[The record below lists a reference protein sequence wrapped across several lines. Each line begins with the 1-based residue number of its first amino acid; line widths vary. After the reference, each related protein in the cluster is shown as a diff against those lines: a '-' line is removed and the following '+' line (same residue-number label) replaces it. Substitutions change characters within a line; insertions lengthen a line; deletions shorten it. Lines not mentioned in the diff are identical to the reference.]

1 MKKFLLS
8 LAAVAL
14 TSGFAMADDL
24 LYNLEFGSA
33 STTGECPKTS
43 AYTATYSYEM
53 FSGEVFIIKNFNNNN
68 NGWSDMIKCGRKG
81 NASTGSIT
89 TDFSVADPVTSVV
102 LEISKFN
109 ESGMVNEFTLQ
120 TSADNQTWTTVATA
134 QESDYTDG
142 TITLT
147 DPNPAPN
154 LYYRVNIDCA
164 SAKNNGVVWLTG
176 MKYYGKASVSTKE
189 PAGLAFPASSFS
201 VGMGQDFTKGTLENP
216 NKLNVTWASSDEAVA
231 TVDQEGFVVVKGI
244 GTTIISVDSEETET
258 YAAGHAQYSL
268 TVVPAATTLP
278 QMLQAAPEKGDK
290 VLVIGELYVIF
301 ASGQYVYVKDM
312 FDNAGLLYGT
322 NNYAAG
328 DVIPGEWEATNAIYN
343 DVIEWS
349 GSFPGAAAN
358 NPNYV
363 TYETVQSV
371 TAADL
376 NKVVLIKGVQFPD
389 GTPAAKAGVTVT
401 LPDGTEILVHNQF
414 SLEEMPA
421 GTYNLVAAV
430 TIYKGAVQLYA
441 IEYQTASAVEPT
453 FPESLNITT
462 NAEGIIIEQGW
473 KSDGY
478 NVKIT
483 GESPEA
489 VLVNFETPEG
499 YDGIFIMGD
508 VEVDDSVSPF
518 RAAEEAE
525 WMPLSYFQSYG
536 SMGNTVELPLSKYS
550 DYFDIYLV
558 WNDMVDYANSITVT
572 YKITEA
578 NTDGVEAIEAAEAEA
593 EYYTLQGV
601 KVANPTEGIYVKV
614 ANGKATK
621 VVL

>member
-14 TSGFAMADDL
+14 A
-24 LYNLEFGSA
+24 
-33 STTGECPKTS
+33 TS
-43 AYTATYSYEM
+43 AYAESALVT
-53 FSGEVFIIKNFNNNN
+53 FSNLGYA
-68 NGWSDMIKCGRKG
+68 
-81 NASTGSIT
+81 NAEDIT
-89 TDFSVADPVTSVV
+89 TVDTKDSNISIVCDKGTSNNHP
-102 LEISKFN
+102 K
-109 ESGMVNEFTLQ
+109 
-120 TSADNQTWTTVATA
+120 
-134 QESDYTDG
+134 
-142 TITLT
+142 
-147 DPNPAPN
+147 
-154 LYYRVNIDCA
+154 YYNT
-164 SAKNNGVVWLTG
+164 GTG
-176 MKYYGKASVSTKE
+176 MRMYSGNTMTVTAASGYEITNIAFKASGTSYVIKASVNTGTYTTDNTVNSSWTGNATEVVFTTSNTSRTQTIEVTYAATVPVGKE

-244 GTTIISVDSEETET
+244 GTTIISADSEETET

-278 QMLQAAPEKGDK
+278 QMLQAAPKQGDK
-290 VLVIGELYVIF
+290 VLVIGELYVIY
-301 ASGQYVYVKDM
+301 ANGQYVYVKDM

-322 NNYAAG
+322 NNYTAG

-343 DVIEWS
+343 DVLEWS

-358 NPNYV
+358 DPNYV

-462 NAEGIIIEQGW
+462 NAEGLIIEQGW

-518 RAAEEAE
+518 RAAEAAE

-578 NTDGVEAIEAAEAEA
+578 NTDGVEVIEAAEAEA

-601 KVANPTEGIYVKV
+601 KVTNPTEGIYVKV

>member
-14 TSGFAMADDL
+14 A
-24 LYNLEFGSA
+24 
-33 STTGECPKTS
+33 TS
-43 AYTATYSYEM
+43 AYAESALVTFSNLGYENA
-53 FSGEVFIIKNFNNNN
+53 EDIKTVDTKDSNISIVCDQGTSNNAPKYYN
-68 NGWSDMIKCGRKG
+68 
-81 NASTGSIT
+81 TG
-89 TDFSVADPVTSVV
+89 
-102 LEISKFN
+102 
-109 ESGMVNEFTLQ
+109 
-120 TSADNQTWTTVATA
+120 
-134 QESDYTDG
+134 
-142 TITLT
+142 
-147 DPNPAPN
+147 
-154 LYYRVNIDCA
+154 
-164 SAKNNGVVWLTG
+164 TG
-176 MKYYGKASVSTKE
+176 MRMYNGNTMTVTAASGYEITNIAFKASGTSYVIKASVNTGTYTTDNTVNSSWTGNATEVVFTTSNTSRTQTIEVTYAATVPVGKE

-244 GTTIISVDSEETET
+244 GTTIISADSEETET

-322 NNYAAG
+322 NNYVAG

-536 SMGNTVELPLSKYS
+536 SLGNTVELPLSKYS